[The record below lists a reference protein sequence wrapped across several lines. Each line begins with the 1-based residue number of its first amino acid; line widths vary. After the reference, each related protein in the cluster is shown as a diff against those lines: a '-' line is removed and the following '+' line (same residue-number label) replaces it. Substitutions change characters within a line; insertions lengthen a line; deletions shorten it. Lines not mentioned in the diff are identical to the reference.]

1 MPRLYLK
8 SKGQLLGLFFLCTFW
23 GLSAQKVGYVN
34 SEMLLWY
41 MPGYLGIND
50 TLSAMQAQFQ
60 GKLEVKQRYAK
71 SLLEEYY
78 TGRSVMRPEQIQKM
92 EEQLAGLNAE
102 IEKMVRD
109 SESMLEWNRR
119 RLQFPYFKK
128 IDSVAALISRDMDYR
143 YILNYANSTTVPNIL
158 FGPEDH
164 NLMPAFARRLGFVL
178 PENYVEAYQMSLK
191 AQP

>member
-1 MPRLYLK
+1 MPQLLQR
-8 SKGQLLGLFFLCTFW
+8 SKGVLLGFILLSALS
-23 GLSAQKVGYVN
+23 GPSAQKIGYVN
-34 SEMLLWY
+34 SEILLWY

-50 TLSAMQAQFQ
+50 TLSSMQSKFQ
-60 GKLEVKQRYAK
+60 EKLEVKQRYAK

-92 EEQLAGLNAE
+92 EEQLAGLNTE

-109 SESMLEWNRR
+109 SESLLEWNRR

-128 IDSVAALISRDMDYR
+128 LDSVAALISRDMEYR
-143 YILNYANSTTVPNIL
+143 YILNYGNSTTVPNIL
-158 FGPEDH
+158 FGPEEH
-164 NLMPAFARRLGFVL
+164 NLMPAFAGRLGFVL
-178 PENYVEAYQMSLK
+178 PENYLEAYQISQK

>member
-1 MPRLYLK
+1 MFPQLPK
-8 SKGQLLGLFFLCTFW
+8 SKGQLLGLVLLFSFW
-23 GLSAQKVGYVN
+23 GVSAQKVGYVN

-50 TLSAMQAQFQ
+50 SLAAMQAQFQ
-60 GKLEVKQRYAK
+60 EKLEVKQRYAK

-92 EEQLAGLNAE
+92 EEQLAGLNTE
-102 IEKMVRD
+102 IEKMVGN
-109 SESMLEWNRR
+109 SESLLEWNRR

-128 IDSVAALISRDMDYR
+128 IDSVAALISRDMEYR
-143 YILNYANSTTVPNIL
+143 YILNYANSTSAPNIL
-158 FGPEDH
+158 FGPEEH
-164 NLMPAFARRLGFVL
+164 NLMQAFARRLGFVL
-178 PENYVEAYQMSLK
+178 PENYLEAYQLSQK